1 MSKCV
6 SSKIKINRAKITQLD
21 NATVKAL
28 EQTVDALYTEVV
40 ESQVMPFKTGNM
52 QNDNTAPDYSNSK
65 KGKVDLI
72 TSTLYARRMYYH
84 PEYNFSKAENANARG
99 EWYEPWISGKNK
111 DFCSKTFSK
120 LYKKEAGL

>member
-52 QNDNTAPDYSNSK
+52 QNDNTAPDY
-65 KGKVDLI
+65 
-72 TSTLYARRMYYH
+72 
-84 PEYNFSKAENANARG
+84 
-99 EWYEPWISGKNK
+99 
-111 DFCSKTFSK
+111 
-120 LYKKEAGL
+120 